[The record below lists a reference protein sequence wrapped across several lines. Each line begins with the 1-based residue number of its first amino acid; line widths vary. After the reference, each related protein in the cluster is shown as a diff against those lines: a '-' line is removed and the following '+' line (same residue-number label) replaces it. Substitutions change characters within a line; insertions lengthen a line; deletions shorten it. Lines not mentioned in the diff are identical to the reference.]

1 MRTRRSKTIGA
12 ALALLLLFTASSSFG
27 QEAGKQYK
35 MTTPIPEGIAMPDK
49 VETRLGTLKFFD
61 GLPDDAT
68 VEKLYDN
75 LDFQRAV
82 QRLCWLIRTDR
93 SMCTLDLR
101 HPLARKTN
109 GCKLSPARAGI
120 RFCASM
126 ARSIPGSTK
135 HGGQERSNC

>member
-101 HPLARKTN
+101 HPLAR
-109 GCKLSPARAGI
+109 AGI